1 MGKNKGKAEVEV
13 KVELKKATVV
23 AALAIALL
31 VPLLSHA
38 KVINKVVAVVNNEV
52 ITEAEVERRLAAKEV
67 SGGKVVDEKARR
79 RAAIESLINDRLMDQ
94 ILKSADI
101 EVSEDDLARAIAGV
115 LQSTGMNIEQLRGEI
130 ASKGMSW
137 EDYRKEIE
145 NHIRRIKFINQV
157 IGPQVKVTEQDIRDY
172 YQRHQED
179 YRGSSKAH
187 IAQIFLPIGGIR
199 SQQEAEALRD
209 KAISISNQA
218 RKGKSF
224 KELARKHS
232 EGPNSENG
240 GDLGMVT
247 LKDLPPAVAQ
257 TVQSMKV
264 GDVSQ
269 PIFTEKGLI
278 IVKLISLPELSPE
291 DFSASRDRIY
301 QRIYEERADETLQAY
316 LQKERQKAFIE
327 IR

>member
-1 MGKNKGKAEVEV
+1 MGKAKLKA
-13 KVELKKATVV
+13 
-23 AALAIALL
+23 AALVVGMLIALFF
-31 VPLLSHA
+31 PLLSHA
-38 KVINKVVAVVNNEV
+38 KVINKVAAVVNNEV

-67 SGGKVVDEKARR
+67 STGKAADDKTRR
-79 RAAIESLINDRLMDQ
+79 RAAIESLINDKLMEQ
-94 ILKSADI
+94 ILRSSKV

-115 LQSTGMNIEQLRGEI
+115 LQSTGMNIQQLRAEVG
-130 ASKGMSW
+130 SKGMTW
-137 EDYRKEIE
+137 DDYRKEIE

-157 IGPQVKVTEQDIRDY
+157 IGPQVRITEQDIRDY

-179 YRGSSKAH
+179 FRGSSKAH
-187 IAQIFLPIGGIR
+187 IAQIFLPIGGIK

-218 RKGKSF
+218 RKGKNF

-232 EGPNSENG
+232 EGPNAENG
-240 GDLGMVT
+240 GDLGMIS
-247 LKDLPPAVAQ
+247 LKDLPPAVGQ
-257 TVQSMKV
+257 TVQNMKV

-269 PIFTEKGLI
+269 PIFTENGLI

-301 QRIYEERADETLQAY
+301 QMIYEERADETLQAY

>member
-1 MGKNKGKAEVEV
+1 MGEVRF
-13 KVELKKATVV
+13 KT
-23 AALAIALL
+23 AALAVGMAIVLL

-38 KVINKVVAVVNNEV
+38 KVINKVAAVVNNDV

-67 SGGKVVDEKARR
+67 STGKVVDEKARR
-79 RAAIESLINDRLMDQ
+79 RAAIESLINDKLMDQ
-94 ILKSADI
+94 ILKSANID
-101 EVSEDDLARAIAGV
+101 VSEDDLARAIANV
-115 LQSTGMNIEQLRGEI
+115 LHSTGMNIQQLRAEVR
-130 ASKGMSW
+130 SKGMSW
-137 EDYRKEIE
+137 GDYKKEIE
-145 NHIRRIKFINQV
+145 GHIRRIKFINQV

-179 YRGSSKAH
+179 YRGSSRAH
-187 IAQIFLPIGGIR
+187 IAQIYLSIEGIR
-199 SQQEAEALRD
+199 TQQEAEVMRD
-209 KAISISNQA
+209 KAIMIANQA
-218 RKGKSF
+218 RKGRSF

-232 EGPNSENG
+232 QGPNAENG
-240 GDLGMVT
+240 GDLGT
-247 LKDLPPAVAQ
+247 IPLKDLPPSVAQ
-257 TVQSMKV
+257 TVQNMKV
-264 GDVSQ
+264 GDTSI

-291 DFSASRDRIY
+291 DFTASRDRVY